1 MDLSLF
7 PIPES
12 EQRRARGLRLANK
25 AQRTND
31 LTMAS
36 SAILL
41 LTPLADVDCVDIP
54 ALDALASSYELIG
67 DVTSAQTLLIRA
79 LKLAPRNESVLQGLL
94 TNSQHRGQPEESLR
108 YLNKLHQLYPD
119 DGRIVYQLAQILNQL
134 GRTTEA
140 WEAVEKAVQLLPND
154 LTVRAAAVQLARKLG
169 QTEVADAQ
177 QAIIDR
183 MLSATA
189 AASAGNLQPSSKD
202 R

>member
-1 MDLSLF
+1 M
-7 PIPES
+7 
-12 EQRRARGLRLANK
+12 
-25 AQRTND
+25 
-31 LTMAS
+31 
-36 SAILL
+36 
-41 LTPLADVDCVDIP
+41 
-54 ALDALASSYELIG
+54 
-67 DVTSAQTLLIRA
+67 
-79 LKLAPRNESVLQGLL
+79 
-94 TNSQHRGQPEESLR
+94 
-108 YLNKLHQLYPD
+108 
-119 DGRIVYQLAQILNQL
+119 YQLAQILNQL